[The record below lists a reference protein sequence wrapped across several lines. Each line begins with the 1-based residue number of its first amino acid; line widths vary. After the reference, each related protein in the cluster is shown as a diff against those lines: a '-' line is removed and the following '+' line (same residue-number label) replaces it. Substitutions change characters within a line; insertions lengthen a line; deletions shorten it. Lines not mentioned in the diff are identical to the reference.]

1 MVLQTFC
8 LFGTF
13 FQLVKISLKLL
24 KHQQNYILKQSQM
37 KNFVQKEFSFY
48 FDFITEDKIS
58 NKIRNLDK
66 TIP

>member
-13 FQLVKISLKLL
+13 FQLVKTPLKLL
-24 KHQQNYILKQSQM
+24 KHQRNYILKQSQM

>member
-1 MVLQTFC
+1 
-8 LFGTF
+8 
-13 FQLVKISLKLL
+13 
-24 KHQQNYILKQSQM
+24 M

-66 TIP
+66 TIS

>member
-13 FQLVKISLKLL
+13 FQLVKIPLKLL
-24 KHQQNYILKQSQM
+24 KHQRSYILKQSQM

>member
-13 FQLVKISLKLL
+13 LQLVKIPLKLL

>member
-13 FQLVKISLKLL
+13 FQLAKIPLKLL